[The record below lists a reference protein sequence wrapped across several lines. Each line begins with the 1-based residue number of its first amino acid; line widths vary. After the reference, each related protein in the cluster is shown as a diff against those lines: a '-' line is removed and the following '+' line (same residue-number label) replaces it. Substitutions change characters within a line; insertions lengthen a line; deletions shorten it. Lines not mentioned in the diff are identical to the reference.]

1 MKKTTSRPREPSA
14 STLRDL
20 PEIDFARSRVR
31 RNPYAT
37 RIAREGIQL
46 GHDEPSPES
55 LAELPEASFSVATR
69 LRRNPY
75 AGRAAESASKLQ
87 YGRGRPIAGNEV
99 GPTTPRSL
107 RLPEAVWT
115 RLEAEAKTR
124 STTVHAL
131 LRELITLYLEKRA
144 RPPR

>member
-14 STLRDL
+14 ASLRDM
-20 PEIDFARSRVR
+20 PESDFGRSRIR

-46 GHDEPSPES
+46 GHDGPSHES

-75 AGRAAESASKLQ
+75 ASRAAESTGKLQ
-87 YGRGRPIAGNEV
+87 YGRGRPNAGNEV

-107 RLPEAVWT
+107 RLPEAVWA
-115 RLEAEAKTR
+115 RLEVEARTR
-124 STTVHAL
+124 NTTVHAL
-131 LRELITLYLEKRA
+131 LRELITIYLDKVE
-144 RPPR
+144 

>member
-1 MKKTTSRPREPSA
+1 MKKMTSRPREPSA
-14 STLRDL
+14 ASLRDL
-20 PEIDFARSRVR
+20 PEVDFSRSRIR

-46 GHDEPSPES
+46 RHDEPSPET
-55 LAELPEASFSVATR
+55 LAELPEARFSVATR

-75 AGRAAESASKLQ
+75 TSRAAESTSKLQ
-87 YGRGRPIAGNEV
+87 FGRGRPVAGNEV

-107 RLPEAVWT
+107 RLPDVVWT
-115 RLEAEAKTR
+115 ELEAEATAR

-131 LRELITLYLEKRA
+131 LRELIMLYLEKRA
-144 RPPR
+144 RKH

>member
-1 MKKTTSRPREPSA
+1 MKKTTSRSREPSA
-14 STLRDL
+14 ASLRDF
-20 PEIDFARSRVR
+20 PEIDFSRSRVR
-31 RNPYAT
+31 RNPYAI

-46 GHDEPSPES
+46 RHDEPSSES

-75 AGRAAESASKLQ
+75 VSRAAESTSKLQ

-99 GPTTPRSL
+99 GRTTPRSL
-107 RLPEAVWT
+107 RLPDVVWAE
-115 RLEAEAKTR
+115 LEAEARAR

-131 LRELITLYLEKRA
+131 LRELITLYVEKRA
-144 RPPR
+144 LKP

>member
-1 MKKTTSRPREPSA
+1 MKKMTSRFREPSA
-14 STLRDL
+14 ASLRDL
-20 PEIDFARSRVR
+20 PEVEFSGSRIR

-46 GHDEPSPES
+46 GHDEPSPET
-55 LAELPEASFSVATR
+55 LAELPEARFSVATR

-75 AGRAAESASKLQ
+75 TSRAAEATSKLQ
-87 YGRGRPIAGNEV
+87 FGRGRPVAGNEV

-107 RLPEAVWT
+107 RLPDVVWAE
-115 RLEAEAKTR
+115 LEAEAAAR

-131 LRELITLYLEKRA
+131 LRELIMLFVEKRA
-144 RPPR
+144 RKPG